1 MEKRRKAQKR
11 FSALTSFLLALA
23 LLAGT
28 LGALPAECFAAQPEK
43 AAFHS
48 TYGFRLGSS
57 AKMELQFRDKLEKN
71 YKVNGNTYY
80 GSQTDLS
87 RQLRDQ
93 MVKRSDQVVLRLA
106 TDRRGL
112 TGRSNSA
119 AQARE
124 ELFLGL
130 LNDATAQRNSVS
142 ARDGDYLRWQL
153 GSVSGV
159 LYADGNKNGI
169 YYYRVI
175 YYGLG
180 YYTTAAEE
188 QWVDRYVQN
197 YVRRVD
203 RNKMSDYDLAKKV
216 HDDVCR
222 ATVYDMEMDS
232 RYDDYDFSA
241 YGCLYVGRCV
251 CQGYALA
258 YYRLCR
264 ELGLSVRFVYS
275 DPHEGCHA
283 WNLVQVGG
291 KYYYVDCTW
300 DDTYHEGNI
309 VYNFFLKNY
318 ADLQAMDSDYHEH
331 RLDDGVYADADLT
344 RNYVD
349 RVAARSYEPL
359 LPNMGN
365 VVVRLSQTQFT
376 YNGKA
381 QGPKLTVTYAG
392 QPFSGY
398 TVRGGTATNPG
409 TYTVT
414 LRGTGGDSTR
424 RTYTIRPAKV
434 QQIKITK
441 REPKALTFSW
451 QKAVGASTYRLQQK
465 KNGKWVTVKTVN
477 GNSAKIGGLSPA
489 ATYTFRVTAYKG
501 GIAGANGSNYVTCTT
516 PLTPAAPKLTAGKGT
531 VTVKWKK
538 VTASGYEVRYSTR
551 SDMKKAKTVKIGSG
565 KTVQKKLSKLS
576 RHKKYYV
583 QVRAVKTRKNADGK
597 TVTYRGAWSGKK
609 SISTK

>member
-1 MEKRRKAQKR
+1 MKKNQKASKRR
-11 FSALTSFLLALA
+11 SALGSLLLALA
-23 LLAGT
+23 LLVGT
-28 LGALPAECFAAQPEK
+28 LGALPSACFAAQPET

-48 TYGFRLGSS
+48 TYGFRLRSS

-71 YKVNGNTYY
+71 YTVNGNTYY
-80 GSQTDLS
+80 GSQSDLS

-93 MVKRSDQVVLRLA
+93 MVRRSDQVVLRLA

-112 TGRSNSA
+112 TGSSKSA
-119 AQARE
+119 VQARE

-153 GSVSGV
+153 GSVSGM
-159 LYADGNKNGI
+159 LYADGSKNGV

-203 RNKMSDYDLAKKV
+203 RNKMSDYALAKRV

-241 YGCLYVGRCV
+241 YGCLKVGRCV

-275 DPHEGCHA
+275 DPQEGCHA

-300 DDTYHEGNI
+300 DDTYDPGKI
-309 VYNFFLKNY
+309 VYNFFLKSE
-318 ADLQAMDSDYHEH
+318 ADLQAVDSDLHEH
-331 RLDDGVYADADLT
+331 RLDDGVYADTDLA
-344 RNYVD
+344 RNYVA
-349 RVAARSYEPL
+349 RVPDSSYEPL
-359 LPNMGN
+359 LPNMGS
-365 VVVRLSQTQFT
+365 VVVALSQTKFT
-376 YNGKA
+376 YTGKA
-381 QGPKLTVTYAG
+381 QGPKVAVTYAG

-398 TVRGGTATNPG
+398 TVSGTTATNPG

-414 LRGTGGDSTR
+414 LRGNRGDSTY
-424 RTYTIRPAKV
+424 RTYTIRPARV
-434 QQIKITK
+434 QKIQITK

-451 QKAVGASTYRLQQK
+451 QKAVGATGYRLQQK
-465 KNGKWVTVKTVN
+465 KNGNWVTVKTVS
-477 GNSAKIGGLSPA
+477 GNSAKLTGLSPA

-501 GIAGANGSNYVTCTT
+501 SIAGVDGGDYVTCTT
-516 PLTPAAPKLTAGKGT
+516 PSAPAAPKLTAGKGT
-531 VTVKWKK
+531 VTVKWKQ
-538 VTASGYEVRYSTR
+538 VAASGYEVRYSTR
-551 SDMKKAKTVKIGSG
+551 KDMKKAKTVKVSSG

-583 QVRAVKTRKNADGK
+583 QVRAVKTRKNAAGK

>member
-1 MEKRRKAQKR
+1 MKKKPSGRKG
-11 FSALTSFLLALA
+11 FSALCSVLLALA

-28 LGALPAECFAAQPEK
+28 WGALPAECFAAQPQT
-43 AAFHS
+43 ASFYS

-57 AKMELQFRDKLEKN
+57 AKMELQFRDKVEKN

-80 GSQTDLS
+80 GNNKDLS

-93 MVKRSDQVVLRLA
+93 LVKRSAQVVLRLA

-112 TGRSNSA
+112 TGSSNSA
-119 AQARE
+119 VQARQ

-130 LNDATAQRNSVS
+130 LNDATAQENSVS
-142 ARDGDYLRWQL
+142 AKDGDYLRWQL
-153 GSVSGV
+153 GTVSGT
-159 LYADGNKNGI
+159 LCADGSKNGV

-188 QWVDRYVQN
+188 QWVDQYVQK
-197 YVRRVD
+197 YVRRID

-222 ATVYDMEMDS
+222 ATVYDLDMDS
-232 RYDDYDFSA
+232 RYDDYDYTA
-241 YGCLYVGRCV
+241 YGCLKVGRCV

-264 ELGLSVRFVYS
+264 ELGLSVRFLYS
-275 DPHEGCHA
+275 DPNEGCHA

-300 DDTYHEGNI
+300 DDTYDEGKI
-309 VYNFFLKNY
+309 IYKFFLKNE
-318 ADLQAMDSDYHEH
+318 ADLQCADSDYREH
-331 RLDDGVYADADLT
+331 VPDDGVYADADLAKLLSQA
-344 RNYVD
+344 
-349 RVAARSYEPL
+349 AARSYEPL

-365 VVVRLSQTQFT
+365 VVVALSQTGFT

-392 QPFSGY
+392 QPYSGY
-398 TVRGGTATNPG
+398 TVSGATATNPG

-441 REPKALTFSW
+441 RETKALTFSW
-451 QKAVGASTYRLQQK
+451 QKTTGAGTYRLQQK
-465 KNGKWVTVKTVN
+465 KDGKWVTVKTVST
-477 GNSAKIGGLSPA
+477 NSAKISGLSPA
-489 ATYTFRVTAYKG
+489 TTYTFRVIAYKG
-501 GIAGANGSNYVTCTT
+501 SIAGVDGSNYVTCTT
-516 PLTPAAPKLTAGKGT
+516 PATPGAPSLTAGKGT

-538 VTASGYEVRYSTR
+538 VTASGYQVRYSTR
-551 SDMKKAKTVKIGSG
+551 KDMKKAKTVQIGSG

-583 QVRAVKTRKNADGK
+583 QVRAVKTRKNAAGK
-597 TVTYRGAWSGKK
+597 TVTYRGAWSAKK

>member
-1 MEKRRKAQKR
+1 M
-11 FSALTSFLLALA
+11 
-23 LLAGT
+23 
-28 LGALPAECFAAQPEK
+28 
-43 AAFHS
+43 
-48 TYGFRLGSS
+48 
-57 AKMELQFRDKLEKN
+57 
-71 YKVNGNTYY
+71 
-80 GSQTDLS
+80 
-87 RQLRDQ
+87 
-93 MVKRSDQVVLRLA
+93 
-106 TDRRGL
+106 
-112 TGRSNSA
+112 
-119 AQARE
+119 
-124 ELFLGL
+124 
-130 LNDATAQRNSVS
+130 
-142 ARDGDYLRWQL
+142 
-153 GSVSGV
+153 
-159 LYADGNKNGI
+159 LYADGSKNGV

-188 QWVDRYVQN
+188 QWVDRYVQK

-275 DPHEGCHA
+275 DPDEGCHA

-318 ADLQAMDSDYHEH
+318 TDLQAMDSDYHEH

-349 RVAARSYEPL
+349 LVAARSYEPL
-359 LPNMGN
+359 LPNLGN
-365 VVVRLSQTQFT
+365 AVVRLSQTQFT

-381 QGPKLTVTYAG
+381 QGPKLTVTYQG
-392 QPFSGY
+392 QPYQGY
-398 TVRGGTATNPG
+398 AVGGATATIPGIYTLTVRDS
-409 TYTVT
+409 
-414 LRGTGGDSTR
+414 RGDSTR

-451 QKAVGASTYRLQQK
+451 KKAVGASTYRLQQK
-465 KNGKWVTVKTVN
+465 KNGKWVTVKTVS

-501 GIAGANGSNYVTCTT
+501 GIAGADGSNYVTCTT

-551 SDMKKAKTVKIGSG
+551 SNMKKAKTVKISSG

>member
-1 MEKRRKAQKR
+1 VQK
-11 FSALTSFLLALA
+11 
-23 LLAGT
+23 
-28 LGALPAECFAAQPEK
+28 
-43 AAFHS
+43 
-48 TYGFRLGSS
+48 
-57 AKMELQFRDKLEKN
+57 
-71 YKVNGNTYY
+71 
-80 GSQTDLS
+80 
-87 RQLRDQ
+87 
-93 MVKRSDQVVLRLA
+93 
-106 TDRRGL
+106 
-112 TGRSNSA
+112 
-119 AQARE
+119 
-124 ELFLGL
+124 
-130 LNDATAQRNSVS
+130 
-142 ARDGDYLRWQL
+142 
-153 GSVSGV
+153 
-159 LYADGNKNGI
+159 
-169 YYYRVI
+169 
-175 YYGLG
+175 
-180 YYTTAAEE
+180 
-188 QWVDRYVQN
+188 

-318 ADLQAMDSDYHEH
+318 TDLQAMDSDYHEH

-381 QGPKLTVTYAG
+381 QGPKLTATYAG

-414 LRGTGGDSTR
+414 LRGTGGDSTG

-465 KNGKWVTVKTVN
+465 KNGKWVTVKTVS

-489 ATYTFRVTAYKG
+489 TTYTFRVTAYKG
-501 GIAGANGSNYVTCTT
+501 GIAGADGSNYVTCTT

-538 VTASGYEVRYSTR
+538 MTASGYEVRYSTR
-551 SDMKKAKTVKIGSG
+551 SNMKKAKTVKIGSG

>member
-1 MEKRRKAQKR
+1 MKKKQKARKR
-11 FSALTSFLLALA
+11 FSAIGNLFLALA

-28 LGALPAECFAAQPEK
+28 LGALPAECFAAQPGQ
-43 AAFHS
+43 AAFYS
-48 TYGFRLGSS
+48 TYGFRLRSS

-71 YKVNGNTYY
+71 YTVNGNTYY
-80 GSQTDLS
+80 GSQRDLS
-87 RQLRDQ
+87 RQLRDK
-93 MVKRSDQVVLRLA
+93 MVRRDDQAVLRLA

-112 TGRSNSA
+112 TGSSKSA
-119 AQARE
+119 TRARE

-130 LNDATAQRNSVS
+130 LNDATAQQNSVS
-142 ARDGDYLRWQL
+142 DRDGDYLRWQL
-153 GSVSGV
+153 GSVSGM
-159 LYADGNKNGI
+159 LYADGSKNGV

-188 QWVDRYVQN
+188 QWMDRYVQK
-197 YVRRVD
+197 YVSRVD
-203 RNKMSDYDLAKKV
+203 RNKMSDYDLARKV

-232 RYDDYDFSA
+232 RYDDYDYTA
-241 YGCLYVGRCV
+241 YGCLKVGRCV

-264 ELGLSVRFVYS
+264 ALGLSARFVYS
-275 DPHEGCHA
+275 DPQEGCHA
-283 WNLVQVGG
+283 RNLVQVGG

-300 DDTYHEGNI
+300 DDTYDPGKI
-309 VYNFFLKNY
+309 VYNFFLKSE
-318 ADLQAMDSDYHEH
+318 ADLQAVDSDLHEH
-331 RLDDGVYADADLT
+331 RLDDGVYADTDLAQ
-344 RNYVD
+344 NYVA
-349 RVAARSYEPL
+349 RVPARSYEPL

-365 VVVRLSQTQFT
+365 VVVALSQTKFT
-376 YNGKA
+376 YTGKA

-398 TVRGGTATNPG
+398 TVSGGTATNPG

-414 LRGTGGDSTR
+414 LRGTGGDSTG

-451 QKAVGASTYRLQQK
+451 QKATGVSTYRLQQK
-465 KNGKWVTVKTVN
+465 KNGKWVTVKTVS
-477 GNSAKIGGLSPA
+477 GNSAKVSGLSPA
-489 ATYTFRVTAYKG
+489 TTYTFRVTAYKG
-501 GIAGANGSNYVTCTT
+501 SIAGVDGSNYVTCTT
-516 PLTPAAPKLTAGKGT
+516 PVAPAAPKLTAGKGSI
-531 VTVKWKK
+531 TVKWKA
-538 VTASGYEVRYSTR
+538 VAASGYQVRYSTR
-551 SDMKKAKTVKIGSG
+551 SDMKKAKTVKISSG

-583 QVRAVKTRKNADGK
+583 QVRAVKTRKDAAGK